1 MQEIYAA
8 GQVDPYALE
17 KTSRRSALHKAAFWG
32 HILTINFLIK
42 DVRMDVNQQDFNGD
56 TAMHDAARFGHVNVV
71 EALLNA
77 GGNPAIKNKKGE
89 SVIELALKQ
98 DKFDVAQ
105 CILKSQVSKNVK
117 NGGGGDFNMSLLLL
131 LLVRFCRSFL
141 VEL

>member
-105 CILKSQVSKNVK
+105 CILKSQVSK
-117 NGGGGDFNMSLLLL
+117 M
-131 LLVRFCRSFL
+131 
-141 VEL
+141 